1 MLGRSR
7 TAGCSVELTAAH
19 PGIPVTASKS
29 RHQRASRAKEPQLK
43 NTTIR
48 IYLFIALV
56 AALGVPASYLA
67 ARARQQ
73 EQQEGPTKPTP
84 AQQPGAAPK
93 APTGQQQ
100 PEQAGQPQS
109 QAPQVSIAVQSNVVN
124 VDAVVQDSDG
134 NLLTGLKKQNF
145 RVLDDNQPQQISNFS
160 PSDAPITIVV
170 LMEFSSRMGGYFGYR
185 GKNWAYNFLGHMNQK
200 DWVAFKTFDL
210 RSNVLVDFTQDKNQV
225 AGAIAGLYWPDF
237 HEAVLF
243 DAVLETL
250 DQLRGVKGKKSILII
265 ASGYDTFS
273 KHTLDQTFKHLKE
286 TDTTIFAIGMGD
298 LLDALGRNEKSF
310 AGPEFAQIDY
320 LQAKNQMKA
329 FADVTGGY
337 AWFPRFEGEM
347 NDIFNSVAAFLRNQY
362 TIGFTP
368 SSGVDGKFHKLK
380 VEVVDDSGDPLVTV
394 DKKNHKKKVTVIAR
408 TGYTSPKP
416 TTSGN

>member
-1 MLGRSR
+1 M
-7 TAGCSVELTAAH
+7 AIAAVH
-19 PGIPVTASKS
+19 PGKLVTASKS

-43 NTTIR
+43 NNTIR
-48 IYLFIALV
+48 ICLFIALV

-67 ARARQQ
+67 ARTRQP

-124 VDAVVQDSDG
+124 IDAVVQDSDG

-210 RSNVLVDFTQDKNQV
+210 RTNVLVDFTQDKNQV

-286 TDTTIFAIGMGD
+286 TDTTIFAIGMGE

-310 AGPEFAQIDY
+310 TGPEFAQIDY
-320 LQAKNQMKA
+320 LQAKNQMNA
-329 FADVTGGY
+329 FAEVTGGY

-368 SSGVDGKFHKLK
+368 TSGVDGKFHKLK
-380 VEVVDDSGDPLVTV
+380 VEVVDDSGNPLVTV

-408 TGYTSPKP
+408 QGYTSPKP

>member
-1 MLGRSR
+1 M
-7 TAGCSVELTAAH
+7 
-19 PGIPVTASKS
+19 
-29 RHQRASRAKEPQLK
+29 K

-48 IYLFIALV
+48 LCLFVALV
-56 AALGVPASYLA
+56 AVLGVPASYLT
-67 ARARQQ
+67 ARARQ
-73 EQQEGPTKPTP
+73 QQEGPTKPSP

-100 PEQAGQPQS
+100 PAEAGQAPS
-109 QAPQVSIAVQSNVVN
+109 QAPQASIAVQSNVVN
-124 VDAVVQDSDG
+124 IDAVVVDSDG

-145 RVLDDNQPQQISNFS
+145 RVLDDNQPQQISNFA
-160 PSDAPITIVV
+160 PSDAPITICV

-185 GKNWAYNFLGHMNQK
+185 GKNWAYTFLSHMNQK

-210 RSNVLVDFTQDKNQV
+210 RTNVLVDFTQDKNQV
-225 AGAIAGLYWPDF
+225 AGAIASLYWPDF
-237 HEAVLF
+237 HEAILF

-273 KHTLDQTFKHLKE
+273 KHTLDQSLKHLKE
-286 TDTTIFAIGMGD
+286 TDVTIFSIGMGE
-298 LLDALGRNEKSF
+298 LLDALGVHEKSF
-310 AGPEFAQIDY
+310 TGPEFAQVDY
-320 LQAKNQMKA
+320 LQAKNQLTA
-329 FADVTGGY
+329 FSEITGGF

-368 SSGVDGKFHKLK
+368 TSGADGKYHKLK
-380 VEVVDDSGDPLVTV
+380 VEVIDDSGNLLVTV
-394 DKKNHKKKVTVIAR
+394 DKKNHKKKVTVLAR
-408 TGYTSPKP
+408 QGYTSPKAAA
-416 TTSGN
+416 TIN

>member
-1 MLGRSR
+1 
-7 TAGCSVELTAAH
+7 
-19 PGIPVTASKS
+19 
-29 RHQRASRAKEPQLK
+29 LK
-43 NTTIR
+43 NKLKNKTISTS
-48 IYLFIALV
+48 LFAALFFALV
-56 AALGVPASYLA
+56 AALGLPTSYLT
-67 ARARQQ
+67 ARARLQ
-73 EQQEGPTKPTP
+73 EQQEGPTKPVP

-100 PEQAGQPQS
+100 PDSAGQAPS

-145 RVLDDNQPQQISNFS
+145 RVLDDGQPQQISNFA

-200 DWVAFKTFDL
+200 DWVAFKTYDL
-210 RSNVLVDFTQDKNQV
+210 RTNVLVDFTQDKNQV
-225 AGAIAGLYWPDF
+225 AGAIANLYWPDF
-237 HEAVLF
+237 HEAVMF

-286 TDTTIFAIGMGD
+286 TDTTIFAIGMGE
-298 LLDALGRNEKSF
+298 LLDALGRHEKSF
-310 AGPEFAQIDY
+310 TGPEFAEIDY
-320 LQAKNQMKA
+320 LQAKNQLNA
-329 FADVTGGY
+329 FAEVTGGY

-368 SSGVDGKFHKLK
+368 TSGLDGKFHKLK
-380 VEVVDDSGDPLVTV
+380 VEAIDDSGEPLVTI
-394 DKKNHKKKVTVIAR
+394 DKKNHRKKVTVIAR

-416 TTSGN
+416 ATTGN

>member
-1 MLGRSR
+1 MGFPCIQVKTEESRRSW
-7 TAGCSVELTAAH
+7 
-19 PGIPVTASKS
+19 
-29 RHQRASRAKEPQLK
+29 QLK
-43 NTTIR
+43 TKISTR
-48 IYLFIALV
+48 VLLFVALIAL
-56 AALGVPASYLA
+56 LGVPASLLT
-67 ARARQQ
+67 ARGRQP
-73 EQQEGPTKPTP
+73 EQQEGPPKPAT
-84 AQQPGAAPK
+84 AQQSGPAPK
-93 APTGQQQ
+93 EPTGQQQ
-100 PEQAGQPQS
+100 PASAGQPAS
-109 QAPQVSIAVQSNVVN
+109 QAPQVAIAVQSNVVN
-124 VDAVVQDSDG
+124 VDAVVTDSDG
-134 NLLTGLKKQNF
+134 NLITGLKKQNF
-145 RVLDDNQPQQISNFS
+145 RVLEDNQPQQVTNFA
-160 PSDAPITIVV
+160 PSEAPITIVM
-170 LMEFSSRMGGYFGYR
+170 LMEFSGRMGGYFGYR

-210 RSNVLVDFTQDKNQV
+210 RTNVLVDFTQDKSQI
-225 AGAIAGLYWPDF
+225 AQAINGLFWPDF
-237 HEAVLF
+237 HEAILF

-250 DQLRGVKGKKSILII
+250 DQLRDVKGKKAILVI

>member
-1 MLGRSR
+1 MR
-7 TAGCSVELTAAH
+7 E
-19 PGIPVTASKS
+19 
-29 RHQRASRAKEPQLK
+29 KEPQLK
-43 NTTIR
+43 NKTIR
-48 IYLFIALV
+48 ICLFVALFAALV
-56 AALGVPASYLA
+56 GALGVPTSYLT

-73 EQQEGPTKPTP
+73 EQQEGPAKPAP

-100 PEQAGQPQS
+100 PDSAGQAPS

-124 VDAVVQDSDG
+124 IDAVVQDSDG

-145 RVLDDNQPQQISNFS
+145 RVLDDNQPQQISNFA
-160 PSDAPITIVV
+160 PSEAPITIVV

-210 RSNVLVDFTQDKNQV
+210 RTNVLVDFTQDKNQV
-225 AGAIAGLYWPDF
+225 AQAIAGLYWPDF
-237 HEAVLF
+237 HEATLF
-243 DAVLETL
+243 DATLETL

-286 TDTTIFAIGMGD
+286 TDTTIFAIGMGE
-298 LLDALGRNEKSF
+298 LLDALGRNERSF
-310 AGPEFAQIDY
+310 TGPEFAQIDY
-320 LQAKNQMKA
+320 LQAKNQLNA
-329 FADVTGGY
+329 FAEMTGGY

-368 SSGVDGKFHKLK
+368 TSGVDGKFHKLK
-380 VEVVDDSGDPLVTV
+380 VEVVDDSGNPLVTV
-394 DKKNHKKKVTVIAR
+394 DKKNHKKKVVVIAR